1 MVSTGAG
8 SATDATPPGGV
19 VFVPTP
25 IGNLADITLRALDAL
40 KLATV
45 IACEDTRHS
54 RVLLDHQGLH
64 KPLVSLHEHNEAM
77 RSAEIVERAARGE
90 RIAVVSD
97 AGTPGISDP
106 GARLIQACL
115 RHGVPFEVLPGPC
128 ALITALAGSG
138 LPTESFFYG
147 GFLPVKRGRR
157 ERILAEALARDEST
171 SVFYE
176 SPHRLDGTLDM
187 LAALEPARLLCVARE
202 LSKKFETYHRGTA
215 AELAAHFHAH
225 APRGEIVL
233 LVSPRELP
241 RYQADLTAPAEESA

>member
-1 MVSTGAG
+1 MNKVCVVAAGGTGGHMV
-8 SATDATPPGGV
+8 P
-19 VFVPTP
+19 
-25 IGNLADITLRALDAL
+25 
-40 KLATV
+40 
-45 IACEDTRHS
+45 
-54 RVLLDHQGLH
+54 
-64 KPLVSLHEHNEAM
+64 
-77 RSAEIVERAARGE
+77 
-90 RIAVVSD
+90 
-97 AGTPGISDP
+97 
-106 GARLIQACL
+106 
-115 RHGVPFEVLPGPC
+115 
-128 ALITALAGSG
+128 
-138 LPTESFFYG
+138 
-147 GFLPVKRGRR
+147 
-157 ERILAEALARDEST
+157 AEALARDEST

>member
-1 MVSTGAG
+1 MVIPGAER
-8 SATDATPPGGV
+8 AADDAPPGRV

-40 KLATV
+40 KQATV
-45 IACEDTRHS
+45 IACEDTRHT
-54 RVLLDHQGLH
+54 RVLLDHHGIHRPML
-64 KPLVSLHEHNEAM
+64 SFHEHNEAM
-77 RSAEIVERAARGE
+77 RSAEIVGRAGRGE

-128 ALITALAGSG
+128 ALVTALVGSG
-138 LPTESFFYG
+138 LPTESFYYG

-157 ERILAEALARDEST
+157 ERILTEALARDEST

-176 SPHRLDGTLDM
+176 SPHRLDGTLDI
-187 LAALEPARLLCVARE
+187 LAALEPSRPICVARE

-215 AELAAHFHAH
+215 AELAAHFHRH
-225 APRGEIVL
+225 PPKGEIVL
-233 LVSPRELP
+233 MISPRELP
-241 RYQADLTAPAEESA
+241 KYQVLDMPFATE